1 MGNKLGHWAALLL
14 LWLLA
19 THAPQAQVPRPTRD
33 DTLAVKKALDSL
45 STLKR
50 LLVVPRPYALR
61 VGTDVSYFIG
71 PFAAA
76 LFGSG
81 EYSRNLNTALLVQ
94 RAELSAELVFND
106 NLYSLVADFGV
117 ANITRSSLNP
127 PQTTFRYLNSGQYFR
142 IGADFNFFQKTFD
155 DQALNVGVRYG
166 RASFAH
172 ELVYYGV
179 SPVWGR
185 TFVDRIDSD
194 SVDFPDPAY
203 ALYAPS
209 ERLSAGWFEITSGLR
224 VKIWR
229 GVVGGFTFRLK
240 TMLNVRG
247 ENRLLANELP
257 GFGAVRSNL
266 KLSFNYHLYYQ
277 IPFKKKQV
285 LGKIARL

>member
-1 MGNKLGHWAALLL
+1 MCCKVGRWAAVLS

-19 THAPQAQVPRPTRD
+19 AHAQAQVPRPTRD

-76 LFGSG
+76 LFGPDSYG
-81 EYSRNLNTALLVQ
+81 DNLGTSLLVQ

-117 ANITRSSLNP
+117 ANITRSSVRP
-127 PQTTFRYLNSGQYFR
+127 PQTSFGYQNTGTYFR
-142 IGADFNFFQKTFD
+142 VGADFNFFQKTFD
-155 DQALNVGVRYG
+155 DQALVLGFRYG
-166 RASFAH
+166 RTNFSH
-172 ELVYYGV
+172 NLTYYGV
-179 SPVWGR
+179 SSAWGNL
-185 TFVDRIDSD
+185 FNPANP
-194 SVDFPDPAY
+194 FPD
-203 ALYAPS
+203 LKMEVSS